1 MIPIKLIADECLIV
15 ETLERIGIINKFE
28 KIIFPS
34 CYLYKDKEDYFLAHF
49 KELILLYNE
58 DAFNNISTVDEDR
71 RNSIA
76 VLLENWDMIDI
87 LNDEDYRT
95 IFVNIL
101 PFDVKEDYEIVHKF
115 RIDYEKKDKDD
126 ESN

>member
-1 MIPIKLIADECLIV
+1 MIPIRLISDESVIV

-34 CYLYKDKEDYFLAHF
+34 CYLYKDKDEYFLAHF
-49 KELILLYNE
+49 KELIILYNE
-58 DAFNNISTVDEDR
+58 DAFNNICSVDEDR

-76 VLLENWDMIDI
+76 VLLENWDMVDI
-87 LNDEDYRT
+87 LNDEDYKT

-101 PFDVKEDYEIVHKF
+101 PFEVKDEFEIVHKF
-115 RIDYEKKDKDD
+115 RIDYEKKEKED
-126 ESN
+126 E